1 MTGGDDCLPV
11 LSFFNMLEDY
21 EKMQNLLFSLVPETL
36 VGELADLGLI
46 FPIGCVNRVNGSCPT
61 LFSWPFGAA
70 MDE

>member
-1 MTGGDDCLPV
+1 M
-11 LSFFNMLEDY
+11 NW
-21 EKMQNLLFSLVPETL
+21 QI
-36 VGELADLGLI
+36 LGLI